1 MGINQS
7 SRSLAW
13 LGATKAK
20 ALSNAKHRTVN
31 KRVVM
36 FGGRLVSGLFPPSS
50 GLAGLRRTSPPS
62 LKAMKEIVFHH
73 QELRRTSP
81 PSLRPSKTRSCFSKS
96 YEGQVYG
103 FGRKSAPNGCSLIKR
118 HYGRNSRSRSIVV

>member
-20 ALSNAKHRTVN
+20 ALSNAKRRTVN

-62 LKAMKEIVFHH
+62 LGLSNDMVLLH
-73 QELRRTSP
+73 QS
-81 PSLRPSKTRSCFSKS
+81 F
-96 YEGQVYG
+96 EGQVYG
-103 FGRKSAPNGCSLIKR
+103 FGRKSVPNGCSLIKR
-118 HYGRNSRSRSIVV
+118 HYGRNSRSRSIVVYL